1 MTEDKADIVE
11 IEIHPFKLQFSNQT
25 YPEPTRE
32 TILNAAREYLEQTIF
47 SYSEKRIT
55 HKEESVSEQL
65 MNDLEP
71 IPSTLETFGDVQ
83 DALDIHNELVSG
95 KLLGDLPQSHT
106 EKIFTTRQTI
116 GRASKEQGGNRD
128 SISYNTERDPFNE

>member
-55 HKEESVSEQL
+55 HNEESVSEQL

-71 IPSTLETFGDVQ
+71 IPSKLETFGDVQ

-95 KLLGDLPQSHT
+95 KIHQSHT

-128 SISYNTERDPFNE
+128 STSDNTERDPFNE

>member
-1 MTEDKADIVE
+1 MKEDKADIVE

-55 HKEESVSEQL
+55 HNEKINIVNE
-65 MNDLEP
+65 EP
-71 IPSTLETFGDVQ
+71 ISAPLETFGD
-83 DALDIHNELVSG
+83 I
-95 KLLGDLPQSHT
+95 
-106 EKIFTTRQTI
+106 TRAI
-116 GRASKEQGGNRD
+116 GRASKEQGGNREGK
-128 SISYNTERDPFNE
+128 SYNTERDPFNE

>member
-25 YPEPTRE
+25 YPDPARE

-95 KLLGDLPQSHT
+95 K
-106 EKIFTTRQTI
+106 IFTTRQTI

-128 SISYNTERDPFNE
+128 STSYNTERDPFNE

>member
-71 IPSTLETFGDVQ
+71 IPSKLETFGDVQ

-95 KLLGDLPQSHT
+95 KIQQSHT

-128 SISYNTERDPFNE
+128 STSYNTERDPFNE

>member
-95 KLLGDLPQSHT
+95 K
-106 EKIFTTRQTI
+106 IFTTRQTI

-128 SISYNTERDPFNE
+128 STSYNTERDPFNE

>member
-1 MTEDKADIVE
+1 MSHEDKADIVE

-25 YPEPTRE
+25 YPDPTRE

-55 HKEESVSEQL
+55 HNEVIDNNK
-65 MNDLEP
+65 EP
-71 IPSTLETFGDVQ
+71 ISSKLETFGDVQ

-95 KLLGDLPQSHT
+95 KLLGDLPHT
-106 EKIFTTRQTI
+106 SKVSLSI
-116 GRASKEQGGNRD
+116 GRASEEQGGNREAKTYSKD
-128 SISYNTERDPFNE
+128 RDPFNE

>member
-71 IPSTLETFGDVQ
+71 IPSKLETFGDVQ

-95 KLLGDLPQSHT
+95 
-106 EKIFTTRQTI
+106 KIFTTRQTI

-128 SISYNTERDPFNE
+128 STSYNTERDPFNE

>member
-11 IEIHPFKLQFSNQT
+11 IEIHPFKLQFSNQI

-95 KLLGDLPQSHT
+95 K
-106 EKIFTTRQTI
+106 IFTTRQTI

-128 SISYNTERDPFNE
+128 STSYNTERDPFNE

>member
-55 HKEESVSEQL
+55 HNEEINIVNE
-65 MNDLEP
+65 EP
-71 IPSTLETFGDVQ
+71 ISAPLETFGD
-83 DALDIHNELVSG
+83 I
-95 KLLGDLPQSHT
+95 
-106 EKIFTTRQTI
+106 EKAI
-116 GRASKEQGGNRD
+116 GRASKEQGGNREGK
-128 SISYNTERDPFNE
+128 SYSTERDPFNE

>member
-55 HKEESVSEQL
+55 HNEESVSEHL

-71 IPSTLETFGDVQ
+71 IPSKLETFGDVQ

-95 KLLGDLPQSHT
+95 KIHQSHT

-128 SISYNTERDPFNE
+128 STSYNTERDPFNE

>member
-55 HKEESVSEQL
+55 HNEESVSEQL

-71 IPSTLETFGDVQ
+71 IPSKLETFRDVQ

-95 KLLGDLPQSHT
+95 KIHQSHT

-128 SISYNTERDPFNE
+128 STSDNTERDPFNE

>member
-11 IEIHPFKLQFSNQT
+11 IEIHPFKLQFSNQI

-71 IPSTLETFGDVQ
+71 IPSKLETFGDVQ

-95 KLLGDLPQSHT
+95 KIQQSHT

-116 GRASKEQGGNRD
+116 GRASKGQGGNRD
-128 SISYNTERDPFNE
+128 STSYNTERDPFNE

>member
-11 IEIHPFKLQFSNQT
+11 IEIHPFKLQFSNQI

-95 KLLGDLPQSHT
+95 KIQQSHT

-128 SISYNTERDPFNE
+128 STSYNTERDPFNE